1 MKLVAYLIAAL
12 VIFLLAYTAYA
23 TWRFR
28 RAFIKREKGEDK
40 PPTHHGPW
48 TGTPP
53 HEED

>member
-1 MKLVAYLIAAL
+1 MNYLLGFIAGIL
-12 VIFLLAYTAYA
+12 TFLICYTAYA

-28 RAFIKREKGEDK
+28 RAFIKREKGESED
-40 PPTHHGPW
+40 PTHHGPW